1 MALTSTGMTLA
12 DLLERFGAIPAARIR
27 YDPPPGTATEQDVI
41 TLEARENRLF
51 ELVDGVLVEKAMGFY
66 ESFLAM
72 RLVQFLL
79 TFVEQHALG
88 IVAGAA
94 GMLRLAPGRVRIPD
108 VSFISW
114 DRLPQRRV
122 PRQPIPDLV
131 PDLAVEVLSEGNTPR
146 EMEQKLQST
155 LPPVCGWSGMS
166 TPSAR
171 KSTCILPLTSTRSL
185 LPTTPCTVER
195 CCRGLL
201 CSSVNCLRN
210 RRKVPTTIRRCE
222 TGRAQALVFW
232 HAASSISSSR

>member
-41 TLEARENRLF
+41 ALEARENRLF

-79 TFVEQHALG
+79 AFVERHALG
-88 IVAGAA
+88 IVAGEA
-94 GMLRLAPGRVRIPD
+94 GMMRFAPGLVRIPD
-108 VSFISW
+108 VSFVSW

-131 PDLAVEVLSEGNTPR
+131 PDLAVEVLSEGNTRR
-146 EMEQKLQST
+146 EMEQKLQEYFTAGVRLVWYVDPVLQEVHVYTAPDQREVLTADHT
-155 LPPVCGWSGMS
+155 LHGGAV
-166 TPSAR
+166 
-171 KSTCILPLTSTRSL
+171 LPGFTL
-185 LPTTPCTVER
+185 LVRQLFAEPTESPDHH
-195 CCRGLL
+195 
-201 CSSVNCLRN
+201 
-210 RRKVPTTIRRCE
+210 
-222 TGRAQALVFW
+222 QAL
-232 HAASSISSSR
+232 